1 MNNDRIVWFGRYEGW
16 LRYLAHGVKDGD
28 EECILKAARLFDLML
43 PERCVIVPMP
53 SHEGKATTMLRVA
66 RAARLGRAVCDILKC
81 APHESSYAQKKAG
94 MLPSQFKMS
103 RKGPIRATPE
113 QMRGGVWIID
123 NVVCTGVTAG
133 EALRAMSRGI
143 ANANVRVCVLAA
155 SMWR

>member
-16 LRYLAHGVKDGD
+16 LRHLAHGVKDGD
-28 EECILKAARLFDLML
+28 EECIAKAARLFDLML
-43 PERCVIVPMP
+43 PEHCVVVPMP
-53 SHEGKATTMLRVA
+53 SHEGRATTMFRVA
-66 RAARLGRAVCDILKC
+66 RALCKGRSVCDILQC

-94 MLPSQFKMS
+94 MLPSPVTM
-103 RKGPIRATPE
+103 RRTGPIYARPAHRA
-113 QMRGGVWIID
+113 GGVWIID

-143 ANANVRVCVLAA
+143 ANVDARVCVLAA